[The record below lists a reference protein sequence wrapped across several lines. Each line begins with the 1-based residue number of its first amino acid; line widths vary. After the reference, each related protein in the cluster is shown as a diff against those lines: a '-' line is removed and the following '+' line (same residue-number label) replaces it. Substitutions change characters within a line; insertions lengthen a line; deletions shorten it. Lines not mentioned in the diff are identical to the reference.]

1 MKKGKFV
8 LMLHAHLPFIN
19 HPDFPSFMEERWLF
33 EAITETYIPLLQA
46 FKRLE
51 RDGVYFRVSMS
62 ITPPLMEMLA
72 NQDLKRKYRSYL
84 DSSLELAN
92 NEIERT
98 LSEHPASHVLAKHY
112 FKELKAIK
120 SSYAECNG
128 DLVGEFA
135 KLQEK
140 GYLELVTSN
149 ATHGFLPLMTQYP
162 EAINAQ
168 ISIGV
173 DTYKKHVGKSPRGI
187 WLAECGYTPGI
198 DSYLRE
204 YGLSFFF
211 VDSHGFWYADPAPRY
226 GVYRPVMTPENVFVF
241 ARDPESSQQ
250 VWSAEAGYPGDARYR
265 EFYRD
270 VGFDREEDYI
280 RPYIDSSGER
290 CNTGIKYYKITGKNV
305 SLSEKDYYDFEDA
318 KKAARE
324 HAKDFAD
331 RKREQV
337 GRLSNQFDGSAPI
350 IVAPFDA
357 ELFGH
362 WWYEGPL
369 FIEEFFRALEGDE
382 TVMPAT
388 PPEVIESMEEVQVVT
403 PAISTWGANGYNEVW
418 LNGRNDWI
426 YKHLDE
432 ATKKMIELA
441 RKYERTQDQLK
452 IRALNQMSRELLLAQ
467 SSDWAFIITTNTTV
481 EYAVNRTKTHISRF
495 LKLYE
500 EIESN
505 SIDSAK
511 LNTLEWID
519 GIFSGIDFRVY
530 SKQVG

>member
-1 MKKGKFV
+1 MSRGRFV

-46 FKRLE
+46 FRRL
-51 RDGVYFRVSMS
+51 RSDGVNFKVTMS

-72 NQDLKRKYRSYL
+72 NNDLQKKYLNYL
-84 DSSLELAN
+84 GSSIELAGI
-92 NEIERT
+92 EISRT
-98 LSEHPASHVLAKHY
+98 SAEHPAANRLATHY
-112 FKELKAIK
+112 LHELEDIRKV
-120 SSYAECNG
+120 YEECNCN
-128 DLVGEFA
+128 LVGEFSGF
-135 KLQEK
+135 QDSGE
-140 GYLELVTSN
+140 LEIVTCN
-149 ATHGFLPLMTQYP
+149 ATHGFLPLMTNFP

-173 DTYKKHVGKSPRGI
+173 DSYRRHVGKDPRGI
-187 WLAECGYTPGI
+187 WLAECGYVPGF

-204 YGLSFFF
+204 HGLSFFF
-211 VDSHGFWYADPAPRY
+211 VDSHSLWYGDPAPRY
-226 GVYRPVMTPENVFVF
+226 GVYRPVVTPENVFVL

-250 VWSAEAGYPGDARYR
+250 VWSAEVGYPGDSRYR

-280 RPYIDSSGER
+280 RPYIDPSGER
-290 CNTGIKYYKITGKNV
+290 CNTGIKYYKITGKDVPLN
-305 SLSEKDYYDFEDA
+305 EKSYYDLDDA
-318 KKAARE
+318 RRATVE
-324 HAKDFAD
+324 HAKDFAN

-337 GRLSNQFDGSAPI
+337 RRLSSQFDGEEPV

-369 FIEEFFRALEGDE
+369 FIEGLFRELNGDDI
-382 TVMPAT
+382 VVPST
-388 PPEVIESMEEVQVVT
+388 PPEVINSMDQAQVVT
-403 PAISTWGANGYNEVW
+403 PNTSTWGANGYNEVW

-426 YKHLDE
+426 YRHLDE
-432 ATKKMIELA
+432 GSRRMIELA
-441 RKYERTQDQLK
+441 RKFERTDDALR
-452 IRALNQMSRELLLAQ
+452 IRALNQMARELLLAQ

-481 EYAVNRTKTHISRF
+481 EYAVNRTKTHIDR
-495 LKLYE
+495 LLRLYG

-505 SIDSAK
+505 SIDESRLK
-511 LNTLEWID
+511 TLEWID
-519 GIFSGIDFRVY
+519 SIFPHIDFRVY
-530 SKQVG
+530 AKQVG